1 LKDDFRRYLK
11 TIDSLQQTLLQN
23 KDASAILSDRD
34 RLRTAY
40 QESNDHAS
48 ALNIKVTRL
57 EHANAQ
63 LKLQLDALTR
73 ESPSP
78 TRAFSSNTTASLEK
92 SRSLS
97 IENQVLKRELADV
110 RASGSR
116 SSLAAGDCQD
126 SRGSHG
132 PPAFFITERQY
143 SLLVEEN
150 SQLMQTN
157 SALEK
162 HVETLKQQLASSIRS
177 QNEREKQ
184 SDEMG
189 HFTLDAL
196 CEFCVGLGQRL
207 DKIEV
212 FIMQQLRSNSQ

>member
-1 LKDDFRRYLK
+1 MKDDFRRYLK
-11 TIDSLQQTLLQN
+11 TIDSLQQILLQN

-57 EHANAQ
+57 EHANSQ

-116 SSLAAGDCQD
+116 SSLAAADCQD